1 MTDKTFSIAGVSRLK
16 GEFKARFA
24 NDMSRVKTLIKTGHT
39 DIDLIELKEPMT
51 KRDAV
56 AFLLSIDFATRDGKT
71 NDEVQSALLAEVD
84 KRQDRPGR
92 APKAEKA
99 PRAPRA
105 AKAPKAVKAK
115 PTLESIA
122 AKAPAKKAAPKSTVT
137 RKEVEA
143 QLADME
149 DAPF

>member
-16 GEFKARFA
+16 GEMTVRFA
-24 NDMSRVKTLIKTGHT
+24 NDMSRVKTLVKTGHT
-39 DIDLIELKEPMT
+39 EIDLIELKVPMT

-56 AFLLSIDFATRDGKT
+56 AFLLSIDFATKNDKT
-71 NDEVQSALLAEVD
+71 NQEVQDALLAEVD
-84 KRQDRPGR
+84 KRQDKP
-92 APKAEKA
+92 AKAEKPA
-99 PRAPRA
+99 KV

-122 AKAPAKKAAPKSTVT
+122 AKAPAKKAAPKSTVS
-137 RKEVEA
+137 RKEIEA

-149 DAPF
+149 ESPF

>member
-71 NDEVQSALLAEVD
+71 NDEVQGALLAEVD
-84 KRQDRPGR
+84 KRQDKPVR

-99 PRAPRA
+99 PRP

-137 RKEVEA
+137 RKEIEA
-143 QLADME
+143 QMADME

>member
-24 NDMSRVKTLIKTGHT
+24 NDMSRVKTLIKTGHS

-71 NDEVQSALLAEVD
+71 NDEVQGALLAEVD
-84 KRQDRPGR
+84 KRQDKPVR
-92 APKAEKA
+92 APKAEK
-99 PRAPRA
+99 APRA

-137 RKEVEA
+137 RKEIEA
-143 QLADME
+143 QMADME

>member
-71 NDEVQSALLAEVD
+71 NDEVQGALLAEVD
-84 KRQDRPGR
+84 KRQDKPVR

-99 PRAPRA
+99 PRP

-115 PTLESIA
+115 PNLESIA
-122 AKAPAKKAAPKSTVT
+122 ARAPAKKAAPKSTVT
-137 RKEVEA
+137 RKEIEA
-143 QLADME
+143 QMADME

>member
-1 MTDKTFSIAGVSRLK
+1 MTTYAIAGVSRLNGSMK
-16 GEFKARFA
+16 FRVA
-24 NDMSRVKTLIKTGHT
+24 NDMTRVKVLAKNGHT

-51 KRDAV
+51 KEAAV
-56 AFLLSIDFATRDGKT
+56 AFLLSIDFATSNGKT
-71 NDEVQSALLAEVD
+71 NQDVQDALLAELD
-84 KRQDRPGR
+84 KRSEK
-92 APKAEKA
+92 PKAEKT
-99 PRAPRA
+99 PKV

-137 RKEVEA
+137 RKEIEA
-143 QLADME
+143 QLADLE

>member
-24 NDMSRVKTLIKTGHT
+24 NDMSRVKTLIKTGHS

-71 NDEVQSALLAEVD
+71 NDEVQGALLAEVD
-84 KRQDRPGR
+84 KRQDKPVR

-99 PRAPRA
+99 PKA

-137 RKEVEA
+137 RKEIEA
-143 QLADME
+143 QMADME

>member
-16 GEFKARFA
+16 GEIKARFA
-24 NDMSRVKTLIKTGHT
+24 NDMSRVKTLVKTGHT
-39 DIDLIELKEPMT
+39 EIDLIELKEPMT

-56 AFLLSIDFATRDGKT
+56 AFLLSIDFATKNDTT
-71 NDEVQSALLAEVD
+71 NQEVQDALLAEVD
-84 KRQDRPGR
+84 KRQEKA
-92 APKAEKA
+92 APA
-99 PRAPRA
+99 PRAPKTP
-105 AKAPKAVKAK
+105 KAPKAAKAK
-115 PTLESIA
+115 PTLETIA
-122 AKAPAKKAAPKSTVT
+122 AKAKTAKASPKSTVS

>member
-1 MTDKTFSIAGVSRLK
+1 MKFRV
-16 GEFKARFA
+16 A
-24 NDMSRVKTLIKTGHT
+24 NDMTRVKVLAKNGHT
-39 DIDLIELKEPMT
+39 DIDLIELKEPLT
-51 KRDAV
+51 KEAAV
-56 AFLLSIDFATRDGKT
+56 AFLLSIDFATSNGKT
-71 NDEVQSALLAEVD
+71 NQDVQDALLAELD
-84 KRQDRPGR
+84 KR
-92 APKAEKA
+92 AETPKTEKA
-99 PRAPRA
+99 PKV

-122 AKAPAKKAAPKSTVT
+122 AKAPAKKSAPKSTVT

>member
-71 NDEVQSALLAEVD
+71 NDEVQGALLAEVD
-84 KRQDRPGR
+84 KRQDKPVR

-99 PRAPRA
+99 PRV

>member
-71 NDEVQSALLAEVD
+71 NDEVQGALLAEVD
-84 KRQDRPGR
+84 KRQDKPVR

-99 PRAPRA
+99 PRV

-137 RKEVEA
+137 RKEIEA
-143 QLADME
+143 QMADME